1 VRIKRVEAAWLRTVA
16 RLSLGGIAAAGCS
29 GSEYPAID
37 AEFAD
42 AVAAAYPG
50 PTALGAGGSSAGAGG
65 SASVP
70 NSADTS
76 LGGSAALPPLE
87 ANGGSAG
94 LGGRAGLEGAS
105 GSAQAGSSSLPASGT
120 GGSAPATTACDG
132 FAILA
137 ANCGTSGCHGEG
149 SNLGTFAASE
159 SAARGYIGKNGAV
172 TCAGQ
177 GPIIDPSDPA
187 SSMLVQKMG
196 DDPPCGNYMPLAGA
210 LLSDAEIACIEDWMA
225 HL

>member
-1 VRIKRVEAAWLRTVA
+1 MRFKRFEATWLRTLA
-16 RLSLGGIAAAGCS
+16 HLSLSGVCAAACS

-37 AEFAD
+37 ADFAD
-42 AVAAAYPG
+42 SVAAAYAG
-50 PTALGAGGSSAGAGG
+50 ASGLGVGGSAGGSAAGAGG
-65 SASVP
+65 SASSP
-70 NSADTS
+70 SSPDPS
-76 LGGSAALPPLE
+76 LGGSSGSSAVD

-94 LGGRAGLEGAS
+94 LGGS
-105 GSAQAGSSSLPASGT
+105 SSSAQAGSSSLPTTGT
-120 GGSAPATTACDG
+120 GGSAPTTAACDG
-132 FAILA
+132 FAVLA

-159 SAARGYIGKNGAV
+159 SAARGYIGKGGAV

-196 DDPPCGNYMPLAGA
+196 DDPPCGNYMPLAA
-210 LLSDAEIACIEDWMA
+210 ARLSDAEIACIEDWMA